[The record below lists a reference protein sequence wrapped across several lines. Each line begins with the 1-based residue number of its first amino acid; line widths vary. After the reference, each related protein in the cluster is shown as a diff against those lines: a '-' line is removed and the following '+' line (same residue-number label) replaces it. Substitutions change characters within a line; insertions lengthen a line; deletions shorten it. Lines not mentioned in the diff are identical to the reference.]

1 MINVRKSWKVLVLIA
16 AALLTFLIALP
27 TFAEEEHTFVCSE
40 TVSPT
45 CTEKA
50 CDLYAC
56 TEAGDRDEASCSVC
70 GNTGTD
76 SCSARSA
83 VVSVGSSK

>member
-40 TVSPT
+40 TVAPT

-56 TEAGDRDEASCSVC
+56 TETGDRDEASCSVC
-70 GNTGTD
+70 GYTGTD
-76 SCSARSA
+76 SYSARSTI
-83 VVSVGSSK
+83 VSLRISK